1 MITKEQY
8 FYFRQLDD
16 FKHFTIEQF
25 DHIVSHI
32 KHRTALKNHT
42 LFFEGDYREKLFLIQ
57 SGHVKIEQ
65 SDASG
70 SFIYTDYV
78 RQDTVFP
85 YGGLF
90 LDDDYHF
97 SAVAITDI
105 EYFSLPM
112 ALYEEYS
119 LQNINQ
125 MKHLCRKYSKLLRVH
140 EIRLRN
146 MVTSSA
152 SMRVIQSLATLLLQV
167 PT

>member
-70 SFIYTDYV
+70 SFIYTDLDKI
-78 RQDTVFP
+78 QF
-85 YGGLF
+85 F
-90 LDDDYHF
+90 LMEVSF
-97 SAVAITDI
+97 WMMITI
-105 EYFSLPM
+105 F
-112 ALYEEYS
+112 
-119 LQNINQ
+119 QQ
-125 MKHLCRKYSKLLRVH
+125 
-140 EIRLRN
+140 
-146 MVTSSA
+146 
-152 SMRVIQSLATLLLQV
+152 
-167 PT
+167 

>member
-78 RQDTVFP
+78 RQGTVFP

-112 ALYEEYS
+112 AL
-119 LQNINQ
+119 
-125 MKHLCRKYSKLLRVH
+125 
-140 EIRLRN
+140 
-146 MVTSSA
+146 
-152 SMRVIQSLATLLLQV
+152 
-167 PT
+167 